1 MKRVITA
8 MVVFVLVS
16 GVAFAQER
24 DTQGETRIV
33 IEQEKPQKQN
43 YYSVRFGLW
52 FPKDEAKGFNFE
64 GNLIDETDGKIDQS
78 QAMGLDFHFR
88 KNIGSPLYTDL
99 SVGAWYTT
107 YEFSVDEATSNGLLR
122 EADVWA
128 FIVPITLG
136 LSIAPLPDNP
146 VQPYAMAGLGAY
158 LAFTGR
164 ELLRLSDQNV
174 NDTET
179 HIRFGFY
186 LGAGLDLM
194 LAETFGISV
203 GAKYQF
209 LEFEEPLFTGQ
220 KDFTGLQ
227 ASIGVAMKI

>member
-1 MKRVITA
+1 MNRVFTTIL
-8 MVVFVLVS
+8 VLLLGS

-24 DTQGETRIV
+24 EGQSETRIV
-33 IEQEKPQKQN
+33 LEQEKPQKQN

-52 FPKDEAKGFNFE
+52 FPEDEAKGFNFE
-64 GNLIDETDGKIDQS
+64 GNLIDETEGKIDQS

-99 SVGAWYTT
+99 SVGGWYTT
-107 YEFSVDEATSNGLLR
+107 YQFSIDEVTSNGLLR
-122 EADVWA
+122 EADAWA
-128 FIVPITLG
+128 LIVPITIG

-158 LAFTGR
+158 VAFTGR
-164 ELLRLSDQNV
+164 ELLRMSDQNV

-179 HIRFGFY
+179 FIRFGFY

-194 LAETFGISV
+194 LAEAFGISV

-209 LEFEEPLFTGQ
+209 LEFDEPLFTGQ
-220 KDFTGLQ
+220 KNFTGLQ